1 MSPSL
6 RNHNEQ
12 EEPPPTMIASIVSR
26 LHAEE
31 DAPPS
36 PVINAADRSP
46 TAEESAVGAAGD
58 QPYEHMPGS
67 LSSTEDLNEG
77 EQRAARRRDAS
88 SASNSIESHST
99 EDTAR
104 KDSPGMK
111 RGSAQDATE
120 RSISA
125 SNVVSVQDVAETSS
139 RTKTGSVQD
148 AAQRDFLL
156 SNRGSVQDVD
166 KTSAD
171 KKDGS
176 PPVAAQKDTPASN
189 VEPIQDI
196 DKTSPRTKRG
206 SIQNAAEN
214 SSNSGRESV
223 RNITKKSSQSSS
235 SGPAEDTAEMGASA
249 SDHGLL
255 ENTVSQDDTEIPVAY
270 ESASMYLRE
279 QRSVI
284 HRPCTLTSPWYSI
297 VTDVPLKEEKP
308 ATPTTTPIPPL
319 MDRVSVP
326 STSVPYYATPK
337 IMVHRPSQSS
347 EETPASRT
355 IDQVLA
361 NERQSMPQETTSQS
375 SHTTP
380 DVSLMT
386 ESPMQSMSLKPIA
399 WQAPP
404 DQKVQKR
411 KLYLRKM
418 RNAAA
423 RKTILKA
430 TLGRQLAIPTKQM
443 LRLLANGEN
452 LTIPDVSKSGVEAAT
467 MLVPQ
472 EAVESVTGAIL
483 LPQGVG
489 GPVPEE

>member
-6 RNHNEQ
+6 RDHNEQ
-12 EEPPPTMIASIVSR
+12 EEPPTTMIASIVSK
-26 LHAEE
+26 LHAQE
-31 DAPPS
+31 DAPLS
-36 PVINAADRSP
+36 PVPSAADRSP
-46 TAEESAVGAAGD
+46 TAEGSAIGAAGH

-67 LSSTEDLNEG
+67 LSLTADLDEVG
-77 EQRAARRRDAS
+77 ERAASRRDES
-88 SASNSIESHST
+88 STSNSIEDS
-99 EDTAR
+99 AR
-104 KDSPGMK
+104 R
-111 RGSAQDATE
+111 RGSVRDATE
-120 RSISA
+120 KSIPA
-125 SNVVSVQDVAETSS
+125 SNVEYVQDVTETSP

-148 AAQRDFLL
+148 AAEKDSQA
-156 SNRGSVQDVD
+156 SHRGSIQDVD

-171 KKDGS
+171 TKGGS
-176 PPVAAQKDTPASN
+176 LQVAAEKNIPASN
-189 VEPIQDI
+189 VEPVQDA

-214 SSNSGRESV
+214 SPGSGRESV
-223 RNITKKSSQSSS
+223 RNLAEKSSQSSS
-235 SGPAEDTAEMGASA
+235 SGPAEDTAETSASA
-249 SDHGLL
+249 SGHGLI
-255 ENTVSQDDTEIPVAY
+255 ENTANQDDTEIPVAY

-284 HRPCTLTSPWYSI
+284 HCPNTLTDPWYSI

-308 ATPTTTPIPPL
+308 ATPNTTPITPL

-347 EETPASRT
+347 EENPASRT
-355 IDQVLA
+355 IDEVLA
-361 NERQSMPQETTSQS
+361 NERQSMPQETNSES

-380 DVSLMT
+380 DATPMD
-386 ESPMQSMSLKPIA
+386 ECPMQTMSLKPIA
-399 WQAPP
+399 WQAPE
-404 DQKVQKR
+404 DQKVKKR

-472 EAVESVTGAIL
+472 EAVGSVTGAVVL
-483 LPQGVG
+483 TQGVG
-489 GPVPEE
+489 SLAEE